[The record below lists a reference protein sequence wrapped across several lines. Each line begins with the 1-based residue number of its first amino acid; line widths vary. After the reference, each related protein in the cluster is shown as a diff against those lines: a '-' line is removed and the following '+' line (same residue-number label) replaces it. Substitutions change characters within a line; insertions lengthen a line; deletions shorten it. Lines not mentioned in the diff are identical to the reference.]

1 MDGWHQKTPLC
12 MQIFCTRLGKLDG
25 GQRCKFS
32 LFGTIQAGL
41 IDGNKRDDLMTMEEN
56 VKSLIAKGKGYEI
69 EAWEVCS
76 QKRMIFMYWVGR
88 PLVPKVL

>member
-1 MDGWHQKTPLC
+1 
-12 MQIFCTRLGKLDG
+12 
-25 GQRCKFS
+25 
-32 LFGTIQAGL
+32 
-41 IDGNKRDDLMTMEEN
+41 MEEN